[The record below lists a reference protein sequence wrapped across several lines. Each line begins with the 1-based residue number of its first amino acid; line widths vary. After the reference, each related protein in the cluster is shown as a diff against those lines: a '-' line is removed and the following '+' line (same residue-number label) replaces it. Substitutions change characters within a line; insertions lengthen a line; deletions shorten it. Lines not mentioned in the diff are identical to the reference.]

1 MDYLE
6 EFDADA
12 MDALL
17 ISAVTEPLGPLI
29 KSKCDAAG
37 IPVYTVSSRL
47 RDKEA
52 QDLPG
57 IEISAYESGKAVA
70 ESIAG
75 AIRNGVLTENQPL
88 TVIMCSMSNM
98 TPAKEVMAGFYNA
111 FSNRLSHLNS
121 DSYLELEVLSPFGEG
136 HYFSLANYFGKI
148 DPAMQYV
155 VVTFDDDGSQGIVDF
170 VREVGIQPEKLL
182 FGSVGM
188 QANARCIFEEELDL
202 ADRYHVVAGDYTEMG
217 RQAVD
222 RMYEHLEQD
231 AMLPQIFMPLGETV
245 TAETYRPG
253 EVEITS

>member
-1 MDYLE
+1 
-6 EFDADA
+6 
-12 MDALL
+12 
-17 ISAVTEPLGPLI
+17 
-29 KSKCDAAG
+29 
-37 IPVYTVSSRL
+37 
-47 RDKEA
+47 
-52 QDLPG
+52 
-57 IEISAYESGKAVA
+57 
-70 ESIAG
+70 
-75 AIRNGVLTENQPL
+75 
-88 TVIMCSMSNM
+88 
-98 TPAKEVMAGFYNA
+98 
-111 FSNRLSHLNS
+111 
-121 DSYLELEVLSPFGEG
+121 
-136 HYFSLANYFGKI
+136 
-148 DPAMQYV
+148 MQYV

-188 QANARCIFEEELDL
+188 QANARCIFEEEPDL